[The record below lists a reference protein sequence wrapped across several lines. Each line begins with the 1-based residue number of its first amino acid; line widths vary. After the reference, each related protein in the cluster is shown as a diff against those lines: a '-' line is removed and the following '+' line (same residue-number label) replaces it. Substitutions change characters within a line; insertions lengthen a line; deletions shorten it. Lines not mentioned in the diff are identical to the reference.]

1 MKINKKNY
9 VNWCWSYVLDVM
21 RVGFVVLEK
30 DLIMYNSL
38 FIIEEG
44 LEYG

>member
-1 MKINKKNY
+1 M
-9 VNWCWSYVLDVM
+9 LDVM

-38 FIIEEG
+38 FIMEEG
-44 LEYG
+44 QNMDSNRQ